1 MCLVIPLATIKKDA
15 ESKTPKNYRQFQME
29 LIKLL
34 KYFKS
39 KKKNKIKTNQET
51 QRNEEERKWKN
62 KHWVLRETKKKKK
75 NWMAELNFKIS
86 IIT

>member
-39 KKKNKIKTNQET
+39 KKNNKIKTNQET
-51 QRNEEERKWKN
+51 QRNEEERK
-62 KHWVLRETKKKKK
+62 
-75 NWMAELNFKIS
+75 
-86 IIT
+86 